1 MTMLARWQ
9 LRWIDER
16 GIEQGAPW
24 STRAEPL
31 AASFVRQA
39 RVIGVWEALL
49 WHAAQLPAG
58 TGYGSRDL
66 FLDTLR
72 RALNRSPVTI
82 EGKTRTLTAHIDAIR
97 EQLGPQHG
105 TTAEPP
111 SVDGALRVEWR
122 D

>member
-1 MTMLARWQ
+1 MTMPARWQ

-24 STRAEPL
+24 STRAELL
-31 AASFVRQA
+31 AASFVRQT

-58 TGYGSRDL
+58 TGYGSRGL
-66 FLDTLR
+66 FLNTLR
-72 RALNRSPVTI
+72 RALDGTPVTI
-82 EGKTRTLTAHIDAIR
+82 VGTTRTLVAHIDVIR
-97 EQLGPQHG
+97 EQLGPQHD

-111 SVDGALRVEWR
+111 SVDDALRVERR